1 MLPGLVDELV
11 DDACLV
17 FGEHLQLHL
26 EEDVVASEQA
36 MLVKDHRVARRK
48 VSKRSVYLILTV
60 PLLHDDSV
68 ENAAIQRLI
77 QIVLVKIPEEIVPV
91 VVRIVEQP
99 RRLLRIDLR
108 VKHNDDLVRKLVHH
122 DLAGVR

>member
-1 MLPGLVDELV
+1 
-11 DDACLV
+11 
-17 FGEHLQLHL
+17 
-26 EEDVVASEQA
+26 